1 MTSNDIFI
9 TQPIGGNGSDRNR
22 WVRILGLWIVGL
34 ALLSVTVTF
43 LVLTGLT
50 PIAPTKRVVHVALMI
65 NGALIT
71 ILLFGVA
78 WEIRSLWLAR
88 REGRAGSRL
97 HVRILALFSLM
108 AVLPAALVA
117 VVAVITLNRGLD
129 RWFEERTRAIVDNSV
144 AVADAYVEEHARVLR
159 GDLIAMALDI
169 DRARPLYDHEPA
181 RFDSYLQTQTSL
193 RLLPKAFL
201 LSADGDVIT
210 SAVVNPDLEIAMPPE
225 PALKR
230 AEDGSP
236 VMIAPGDAN
245 QVGGILRLKA
255 YDDLYLYIA
264 RPMDPRVLAY
274 LRLSQENAEEYKSL
288 DDSRLGM
295 QVAFALVYAGVT
307 LVLLVSA
314 LWLGFGF
321 SNRLVAPIRRLIDA
335 ADSVSHG
342 NLSTEVPIN
351 PHDGDLAHLGETF
364 NTMTTQLRS
373 QREELLSA
381 NEQID
386 QRRRFT
392 EAVLAGVTV
401 GVLGIEPDGTLS
413 LANRSALEILGVREE
428 DLAGQPLRD
437 CVPELAGL
445 MDTGPRLGFR
455 ARQGQITLNRDG
467 KERIVAVRITVDR
480 ADARRQGW
488 VVTFDDI
495 TDLVSAQRT
504 SAWADVARRIAH
516 EIKNPLT
523 PIQLSAERLKR
534 RYGKRIEDDREV
546 FDQCVDTIIRQVGD
560 IGRMVNEF
568 SSFARMPKPVIEERN
583 LTDAVREGVFLQSVG
598 HPGVKVDTHFPEEKV
613 IGRFDHRLIVQA
625 ISNLVKNAAESIEQV
640 SEEERSATP
649 GHIDVTIRT
658 ENGNHIVEIV
668 DNGIGLPQE
677 GRQRL
682 LEPYMTTREKGTGLG
697 LAIVGK
703 IAEDHGGRVELL
715 DARAVGHDQRG
726 ACVRLILA
734 AAGPS
739 DDGLPAIQVSPSS
752 PTAAG

>member
-1 MTSNDIFI
+1 MTASDI
-9 TQPIGGNGSDRNR
+9 TTDHPLRPQSDRR
-22 WVRILGLWIVGL
+22 PWIRTASMWTVGA
-34 ALLSVTVTF
+34 ALVSVTATF

-50 PIAPTKRVVHVALMI
+50 PIAPDGQVVEIALVI
-65 NGALIT
+65 NALLVG
-71 ILLFGVA
+71 ILVVGVA
-78 WEIRSLWLAR
+78 WEAVSLWRAR
-88 REGRAGSRL
+88 RARRAGARL
-97 HVRILALFSLM
+97 HVRVLALFSLM

-144 AVADAYVEEHARVLR
+144 AVADAYVEEHAGVLR
-159 GDLIAMALDI
+159 GDLIAMAHDV
-169 DRARPLYDHEPA
+169 DRARQLYDHEPA
-181 RFDSYLQTQTSL
+181 RFDQYLQTQASL

-201 LSADGDVIT
+201 LAENGTVIT
-210 SAVVNPDLEIAMPPE
+210 SAIINPDLELAMPPAA
-225 PALKR
+225 ALKR

-245 QVGGILRLKA
+245 QVGGIMKLKA

-264 RPMDPRVLAY
+264 RPMDSRVLEY
-274 LRLSQENAEEYKSL
+274 LRVSQDNAQEYKAL
-288 DDSRLGM
+288 DESRLGM

-314 LWLGFGF
+314 IWLGFGF
-321 SNRLVAPIRRLIDA
+321 ANRLVAPIRGLIDA
-335 ADSVSHG
+335 ADEVAHG
-342 NLSTEVPIN
+342 NLAAEVSIDPN
-351 PHDGDLAHLGETF
+351 DGDLAHLGETF
-364 NTMTTQLRS
+364 NTMTSQLRT
-373 QREELLSA
+373 QHAELLSA

-401 GVLGIEPDGTLS
+401 GVLGIEPDGTVS
-413 LANRSALEILGVREE
+413 LANRSALTILGTHE
-428 DLAGQPLRD
+428 DELIGRPLRD
-437 CVPELAGL
+437 GVPEMAGL
-445 MDTGPRLGFR
+445 MDGGSHVGFR
-455 ARQGQITLNRDG
+455 ARQGQITLKRDG
-467 KERIVAVRITVDR
+467 KERTLAVRITVDR
-480 ADARRQGW
+480 ADTHRQGW

-495 TDLVSAQRT
+495 TDLVAAQRT

-534 RYGKRIEDDREV
+534 RYGKRVEDDRAV
-546 FDQCVDTIIRQVGD
+546 FDQCIDTIVRQVGD

-568 SSFARMPKPVIEERN
+568 STFARMPKPVIEERN
-583 LTDAVREGVFLQSVG
+583 LTEAVREGVFLQSVG
-598 HPGVKVDTHFPEEKV
+598 HPGVKVETQFPEEPV
-613 IGRFDHRLIVQA
+613 IGRFDHRLVVQA
-625 ISNLVKNAAESIEQV
+625 VSNLVKNAAEAIEQKTEADEAEHQGRV
-640 SEEERSATP
+640 
-649 GHIDVTIRT
+649 DVTIRT
-658 ENGNHIVEIV
+658 EQDAHIIEIV
-668 DNGIGLPQE
+668 DNGIGLPEE

-715 DARAVGHDQRG
+715 DAKSAGYDHPG

-734 AAGPS
+734 VAGPPP
-739 DDGLPAIQVSPSS
+739 DGDGSAETPPLSS
-752 PTAAG
+752 TGNGT